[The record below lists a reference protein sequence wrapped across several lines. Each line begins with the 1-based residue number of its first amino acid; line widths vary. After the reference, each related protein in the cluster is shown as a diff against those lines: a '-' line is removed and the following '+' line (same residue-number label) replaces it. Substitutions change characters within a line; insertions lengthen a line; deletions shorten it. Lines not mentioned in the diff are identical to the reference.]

1 MLRDEPKLL
10 TTLQVARRLGQTE
23 ETVRRKIRSG
33 DLPALR
39 LGSSDR
45 SPFRVPETEF
55 RTWLYGPQEI
65 DDVGEAPSSHPHPAR
80 APLASS
86 AEVVDLRPPAGL
98 PENAA

>member
-65 DDVGEAPSSHPHPAR
+65 DDVGEAPSSHPHRAH
-80 APLASS
+80 APLASN
-86 AEVVDLRPPAGL
+86 AEVVDLWAAGG
-98 PENAA
+98 AA

>member
-1 MLRDEPKLL
+1 VLRDEPKLL

-33 DLPALR
+33 ELPALR

-45 SPFRVPETEF
+45 SPFRIPETEF
-55 RTWLYGPQEI
+55 RTWLYGPQRI
-65 DDVGEAPSSHPHPAR
+65 DDVGGARSSYPHPAR

-86 AEVVDLRPPAGL
+86 AEVVDLRPPGGTT
-98 PENAA
+98 